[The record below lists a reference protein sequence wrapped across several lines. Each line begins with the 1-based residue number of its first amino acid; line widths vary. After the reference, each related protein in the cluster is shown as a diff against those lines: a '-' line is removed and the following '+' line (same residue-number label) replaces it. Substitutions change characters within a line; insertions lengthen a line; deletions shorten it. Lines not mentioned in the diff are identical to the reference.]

1 MKNVEYSLH
10 IVPELETL
18 YRSQKTLRPLRVKR
32 YEPGHILNYDL
43 KGLAPA
49 REGGVKLEID
59 KFIGGG
65 FAGQVYRVK
74 ILDTMF
80 PEGQI
85 PGLEPGK
92 FFAMKIL
99 IPPSGFARVFRNFI
113 YALGFQGPFS
123 AQVNPDA
130 ARAGAIWQRLIRIG
144 AKIRFGSEEA
154 VVNILATFIDPVL
167 GSCGEISEWIEGR
180 NWRFEVDNNLDARK
194 KWKVGDGGEKLGSAE
209 YRAKKTFMVNLV
221 KLLHDMGAYELARQY
236 NWWTCKSQPNALKR
250 LKYDDDPAKGNTAVD
265 FRAGLALLPFLPMS
279 PADFKLIIQGIGRGS
294 LVQFDRG
301 DLKKL
306 NGFIKQNASAF
317 RGMEDVLKELKH
329 LEKSYRSSLPDIT
342 HNHIKLLY
350 SGKLWSS
357 IIASSVKS
365 WRIRNLI
372 DEKTEKKLN
381 RKKFP
386 AAIFYLLGLIPF
398 LGKFLR
404 KLFGHKNFRQHYK
417 RLLVSRK
424 YFRKAARAHIAE
436 ALIGWL
442 RAGRISE
449 KRTQTLSKHSGR
461 YYVHLPLSFLPPGIH
476 RACSDWRYF
485 RQSLDNI
492 FIRPVRLYFKSAER
506 EQWLRDMVAQG
517 QKNGMLTQDEA
528 ANINSK
534 IKEPFIQKYLKSLAV
549 HVCTLPVT
557 QIVSVIVAVVY
568 VKLHPELSWQQAS
581 VHAGLILG
589 LFQVTPISP
598 GSLIRGL
605 YVTFLVIRE
614 RNFKDYNVAFFLSFF
629 KYIGYLAFPIQ
640 MAYRYPDLA
649 RFMAG
654 HWATGAVHI
663 VPIFGER
670 GALLEHTVFDMFYN
684 FPLTIQRRMKKRR
697 EHRSG
702 LRPRNWQAPLCAIAG
717 VGFLSLVDI
726 LYLKLS
732 GHIPAMREIW
742 WIAVWV
748 PGFSAAAVTAWAGGA
763 SIGKRISLGAVCG
776 AIVGLL
782 YPFSN
787 TFFKMYLFPVENV
800 SFHLNQFLSQAATI
814 AFWMVFLFTFLAII
828 GTLIKETRPLK
839 SLF

>member
-1 MKNVEYSLH
+1 
-10 IVPELETL
+10 
-18 YRSQKTLRPLRVKR
+18 
-32 YEPGHILNYDL
+32 
-43 KGLAPA
+43 
-49 REGGVKLEID
+49 
-59 KFIGGG
+59 
-65 FAGQVYRVK
+65 
-74 ILDTMF
+74 
-80 PEGQI
+80 
-85 PGLEPGK
+85 
-92 FFAMKIL
+92 
-99 IPPSGFARVFRNFI
+99 
-113 YALGFQGPFS
+113 
-123 AQVNPDA
+123 
-130 ARAGAIWQRLIRIG
+130 
-144 AKIRFGSEEA
+144 
-154 VVNILATFIDPVL
+154 
-167 GSCGEISEWIEGR
+167 
-180 NWRFEVDNNLDARK
+180 
-194 KWKVGDGGEKLGSAE
+194 
-209 YRAKKTFMVNLV
+209 
-221 KLLHDMGAYELARQY
+221 
-236 NWWTCKSQPNALKR
+236 
-250 LKYDDDPAKGNTAVD
+250 
-265 FRAGLALLPFLPMS
+265 
-279 PADFKLIIQGIGRGS
+279 
-294 LVQFDRG
+294 
-301 DLKKL
+301 
-306 NGFIKQNASAF
+306 
-317 RGMEDVLKELKH
+317 MEDVLEELKH

-342 HNHIKLLY
+342 HNHIKLIY

-357 IIASSVKS
+357 IIASSIKS

-372 DEKTEKKLN
+372 DKKTEKKLN
-381 RKKFP
+381 RNRFT

-417 RLLVSRK
+417 RLLTSSQ
-424 YFRKAARAHIAE
+424 YFRKAGRAHIAE

-442 RAGRISE
+442 RSGRISE
-449 KRTQTLSKHSGR
+449 KRTQILSEHSGR
-461 YYVHLPLSFLPPGIH
+461 YFAHLPLSFLPPGIH
-476 RACSDWRYF
+476 RACSDWKYF
-485 RQSLDNI
+485 KQSLDNI
-492 FIRPVRLYFKSAER
+492 FVRPVRLYFKSSER
-506 EQWLRDMVAQG
+506 EQWLRDMVDQG
-517 QKNGMLTQDEA
+517 KKNGMLTPDEA

-581 VHAGLILG
+581 VHAGIILG

-614 RNFKDYNVAFFLSFF
+614 RNFKDYNIAFFLSFF

-697 EHRSG
+697 ECRSG
-702 LRPRNWQAPLCAIAG
+702 LKARTWHTPLCAIAG
-717 VGFLSLVDI
+717 VGFLSLLDI

-732 GHIPAMREIW
+732 GHIPAMGEIW

-748 PGFSAAAVTAWAGGA
+748 PGFSAAAVTVWAGGA
-763 SIGKRISLGAVCG
+763 SLGKRLSLGAACG
-776 AIVGLL
+776 AMVGLL

-787 TFFKMYLFPVENV
+787 TFFKTYLFPVENA
-800 SFHLNQFLSQAATI
+800 SFTLNQFLSQAAAT
-814 AFWMVFLFTFLAII
+814 AFWLVFLFIFLAII

-839 SLF
+839 SVF